1 MKQIC
6 VLLFSLSHL
15 IHIPSFPI
23 ANVLCRRRHFGSAT
37 LIDAKTKYRSPYLL
51 DVSQS
56 LRRPQ
61 DVSEGVLRTLLGHP
75 PWCYRLDHMGTSL

>member
-1 MKQIC
+1 MCLVIQ
-6 VLLFSLSHL
+6 LSHL

-23 ANVLCRRRHFGSAT
+23 AKVLYHTRHFGST
-37 LIDAKTKYRSPYLL
+37 ILIDAKTKYRSPYLL

-56 LRRPQ
+56 LQHPQ
-61 DVSEGVLRTLLGHP
+61 DVSEGVLRTLLGHS